1 MLQVSIIIILEGTAT
16 GTGIKRFW
24 NSDNIDVLI
33 WVCCDVQFLTTH
45 LTTSLL
51 LLHVY
56 FDVKSTEN
64 ILQYNKVD

>member
-33 WVCCDVQFLTTH
+33 WVCCDVWFLTIH
-45 LTTSLL
+45 LATSLL
-51 LLHVY
+51 FPHIY
-56 FDVKSTEN
+56 FDVKFIEN
-64 ILQYNKVD
+64 ILQYIKGD